1 MEEVAIILFADD
13 DRVIRNA
20 VAGML
25 RQAGYRVVVA
35 KDGVEAVELFG
46 REHPDLALLDV
57 GMPKMNGRKA
67 CENIR
72 RVDESV
78 PILLYTAFDED
89 ADQIAGLDCGA
100 DDFITKDASP
110 DVLLARVAAAL
121 RRKHRSEVGNF
132 VWGDGYVDVAAQC
145 YVEGTRKSALTVRE
159 IEFLRHLAAN
169 EGTVI
174 SKDALV
180 TRLFGVDYSGDPRTL
195 DKVIERLRRK
205 LFGSSR
211 LLTTIPR
218 QGVRYKHA

>member
-1 MEEVAIILFADD
+1 MEEVATILFADD

-35 KDGVEAVELFG
+35 KDGLEAVGLFG
-46 REHPDLALLDV
+46 REHPDLVFLDV

-100 DDFITKDASP
+100 DDFISKDASP

-132 VWGDGYVDVAAQC
+132 AWGDGYVDVAAQC

-211 LLTTIPR
+211 LLTTIHR
-218 QGVRYKHA
+218 QGVRYTHA

>member
-1 MEEVAIILFADD
+1 MEEVATILFADD

-20 VAGML
+20 VAGTL

-35 KDGVEAVELFG
+35 KDGLEAVGLFG
-46 REHPDLALLDV
+46 REHPELVLLDV
-57 GMPKMNGRKA
+57 GMPKMNGRKV

-100 DDFITKDASP
+100 DDFISKDAST
-110 DVLLARVAAAL
+110 DVLQARVATAL
-121 RRKHRSEVGNF
+121 RRRQRSEIGNF
-132 VWGDGYVDVAAQC
+132 AWGEGHVDVASQC
-145 YVEGTRKSALTVRE
+145 YVEGTRKSELTVRE
-159 IEFLRHLAAN
+159 IEFLRHLVLN
-169 EGTVI
+169 EGSVI

-180 TRLFGVDYSGDPRTL
+180 TRLFGAEYAGDPRAL
-195 DKVIERLRRK
+195 DKMIERVRRK

-211 LLTTIPR
+211 LLATIPR
-218 QGVRYKHA
+218 QGVRYTHA